1 MRLDIA
7 VMGHV
12 TRLEQAHR
20 LADQQHALLA
30 LDAGGLGENA
40 CGDLAWRYA
49 AGRGDWS
56 IVLQDDAV
64 PVPYFREHA
73 LAALGELSLEPRD
86 AVVSFY
92 TGTGRPRA
100 EAVAAAVKRADQV
113 GAAWLEADTLL
124 WGVAVAIPTR
134 LVADMLRHVG
144 SSGLPYDQRIGSWA
158 RAAGLPVLYC
168 WPSLVDHADGPR
180 VAQTGGRRARRGQNP
195 PRHAHRVGIAP
206 SWKPWPRVRIAASY
220 APVTPEVLTE

>member
-1 MRLDIA
+1 MEVRMRLDIA

-92 TGTGRPRA
+92 TGTGR
-100 EAVAAAVKRADQV
+100 
-113 GAAWLEADTLL
+113 
-124 WGVAVAIPTR
+124 
-134 LVADMLRHVG
+134 
-144 SSGLPYDQRIGSWA
+144 
-158 RAAGLPVLYC
+158 
-168 WPSLVDHADGPR
+168 
-180 VAQTGGRRARRGQNP
+180 ARRGQNP